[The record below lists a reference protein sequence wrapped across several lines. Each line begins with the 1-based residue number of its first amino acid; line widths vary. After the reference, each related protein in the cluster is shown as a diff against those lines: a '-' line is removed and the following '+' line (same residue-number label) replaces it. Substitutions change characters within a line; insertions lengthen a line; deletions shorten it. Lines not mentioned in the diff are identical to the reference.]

1 MKKAI
6 LIPIF
11 LMLMSCV
18 SIPNETITLSK
29 TLGKDLKELKK
40 SHVNTINIY
49 YNGIESKTNR
59 FIDEVYGPFIIR
71 YVLEAEF
78 ENYENNDESII
89 TYLKNASQPDAGK
102 EETDKAI
109 QGMVDFQKKATKL
122 IAQKRKEV
130 LQPIQEEKR
139 KLLKTINQSYDNAI
153 SANATL
159 TGYLE
164 SVKDVKDAQTEGLSI
179 LGVEREKIDETML
192 KASDKLD
199 QAIIQ
204 GKKIDNTSEKARK
217 KINELLDKIK
227 NITND

>member
-1 MKKAI
+1 MKKTI
-6 LIPIF
+6 LLPVF

-40 SHVNTINIY
+40 SHVNTITIY

-59 FIDEVYGPFIIR
+59 FIDEVYTPFIIQ

-78 ENYENNDESII
+78 DSYEDNDESII
-89 TYLKNASQPDAGK
+89 TDLKNASRPGAGK

-109 QGMVDFQKKATKL
+109 KGMVDFQKIATDR

-130 LQPIQEEKR
+130 LQPIQEQKR
-139 KLLKTINQSYDNAI
+139 QLLKTINQSYDNAI
-153 SANATL
+153 AANAML

-179 LGVEREKIDETML
+179 LGVERDKIDETML
-192 KASDKLD
+192 KVSNKLD

-204 GKKIDNTSEKARK
+204 GKKIDNKSDEAVDKFDK
-217 KINELLDKIK
+217 LIDKIK
-227 NITND
+227 NSIND

>member
-1 MKKAI
+1 MMKKAI

-109 QGMVDFQKKATKL
+109 QGMVDFQKLATNQ

-130 LQPIQEEKR
+130 LQPIQEQKR
-139 KLLKTINQSYDNAI
+139 QLLKTINQSYDNAI
-153 SANATL
+153 AANATL
-159 TGYLE
+159 TGYLK

-179 LGVEREKIDETML
+179 LGVEREKIDESLL

-199 QAIIQ
+199 QVINQ
-204 GKKIDNTSEKARK
+204 GQENR
-217 KINELLDKIK
+217 
-227 NITND
+227 

>member
-1 MKKAI
+1 
-6 LIPIF
+6 
-11 LMLMSCV
+11 MSCV

-49 YNGIESKTNR
+49 YNGIESKANR
-59 FIDEVYGPFIIR
+59 FIDEVYEPFIIR

-89 TYLKNASQPDAGK
+89 TYLENASQPDAGK

-109 QGMVDFQKKATKL
+109 QGMVDFQEKATKL
-122 IAQKRKEV
+122 ISQKRKEV
-130 LQPIQEEKR
+130 LQPIQEQKR
-139 KLLKTINQSYDNAI
+139 QLLKTINQSYDNAI

-204 GKKIDNTSEKARK
+204 GKKIDNKSDEARK
-217 KINELLDKIK
+217 KINDLLDKIK
-227 NITND
+227 DITND

>member
-11 LMLMSCV
+11 LMMMSCV

-49 YNGIESKTNR
+49 YNGIESKANR
-59 FIDEVYGPFIIR
+59 FIDEVYEPFIIR

-89 TYLKNASQPDAGK
+89 TYLENASQPDAGK

-109 QGMVDFQKKATKL
+109 KGMVDFQEKATKL

-130 LQPIQEEKR
+130 LQPIQEQKR
-139 KLLKTINQSYDNAI
+139 QLLKTINQSYDNAI
-153 SANATL
+153 AANATL

-217 KINELLDKIK
+217 KIDKLIDKIK